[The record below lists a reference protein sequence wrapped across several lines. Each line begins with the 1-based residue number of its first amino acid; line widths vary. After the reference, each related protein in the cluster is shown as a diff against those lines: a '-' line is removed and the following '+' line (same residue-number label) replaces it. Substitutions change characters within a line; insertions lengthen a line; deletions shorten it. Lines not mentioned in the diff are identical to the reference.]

1 MNDANT
7 FLQLLTT
14 GQYLPA
20 VGIALIAVVAVARFT
35 LAMRWPWFS
44 TKVGGYVL
52 GFGSATVLYV
62 GAAWRDGAG
71 MSVGL
76 FAAALAAGWVAAG
89 GWETLRD
96 ILGGLRTKAPPTSTV
111 LVVAA
116 ALLLGVSSCRHVKG
130 AGVRA
135 AQGFVDC
142 MQPSVVKTALELK
155 PTYRELLELA
165 TGGDGKV
172 DREALK
178 AAAAGLKTPALR
190 CAFSTVVAEAMHA
203 VTNAAGGVQSAPLE
217 VDKEDLAATF
227 EAIRA
232 ESFAG
237 ERYKLE
243 SGVL

>member
-1 MNDANT
+1 MLEALKALLSSKKFLTAVFTVLANLALK
-7 FLQLLTT
+7 FGLELDVDQAVALTS
-14 GQYLPA
+14 P
-20 VGIALIAVVAVARFT
+20 LIAAIFGQTVIDVKKAGNGASTAVT
-35 LAMRWPWFS
+35 LVFAFI
-44 TKVGGYVL
+44 T
-52 GFGSATVLYV
+52 
-62 GAAWRDGAG
+62 AG
-71 MSVGL
+71 VVGL
-76 FAAALAAGWVAAG
+76 AVTSSGC
-89 GWETLRD
+89 
-96 ILGGLRTKAPPTSTV
+96 TKAQ
-111 LVVAA
+111 L
-116 ALLLGVSSCRHVKG
+116 KD

-135 AQGFVDC
+135 ATSMVDC
-142 MQPSVVKTALELK
+142 MQPTIVKTALELK